1 MKFLIKSAESIL
13 SFCFN
18 RAKVHMQHDLCAFM
32 TAFRKK
38 DALDNPDLRKER
50 HRKNRELEAEIKA
63 SGLTYVKAMGR
74 APGNRIPEEVFC
86 VVNNRYAPADFQKL
100 VLHWCSMFDQD
111 DVLMTVP
118 DPVLRSDGH
127 PNAGKPIDVIG
138 RWYNKSGGIDKEFHH
153 AALEDAEKFFAHVY
167 GSGFVLTAAA
177 AYKTPDRQIYQCSG
191 RVLAVYEF
199 EEKYPYLAE

>member
-1 MKFLIKSAESIL
+1 MRIYDSFSKEGCIRQSGSAE
-13 SFCFN
+13 
-18 RAKVHMQHDLCAFM
+18 RE
-32 TAFRKK
+32 T
-38 DALDNPDLRKER
+38 P
-50 HRKNRELEAEIKA
+50 KNRELEAEIKA
-63 SGLTYVKAMGR
+63 SGLTYVKATGR
-74 APGNRIPEEVFC
+74 APGNHIPEEVFC

-118 DPVLRSDGH
+118 NPVLRSDGH

-153 AALEDAEKFFAHVY
+153 ATLEDTEEFFAHVY

-177 AYKTPDRQIYQCSG
+177 TYKTPNRQIYQCSG

-199 EEKYPYLAE
+199 EKKYPYLTE